1 MDANQLD
8 VTRAVP
14 LDHAATPI
22 AGRSN
27 LFAPLRSNLSVSL
40 VLPAFN
46 EQETIRQAIREADDA
61 LSAITDDYEILV
73 VDDGCTD
80 KTAAIVEQEMT
91 QRPAVRLLRQ
101 PKNLGYGAA
110 LARGFRESTKD
121 LVSFTDS
128 DCQFDLTELDRL
140 VMLARNYDVVCGYRI
155 DRQDHWMRKVYSGVY
170 NTIVRSL
177 LGTRVRDCD
186 CAMKIFRREAIQ
198 NISIET
204 KGFFVN
210 SEVLT
215 KMRFQN
221 RSLVEVGVTH
231 RPRAGGQSTVSPLH
245 IIPVIG
251 SILRFWW
258 NTVLFPQPAAETTS
272 NGMRWSLNRELV
284 ALLLLFVVCC
294 VVLMPNLSYPLIEPD
309 ESRYA
314 QVAIEML
321 ESGNWV
327 TPKLI
332 GSPYLDKPPLMY
344 WLTAAS
350 MSMFGQTETASRLP
364 CTLSALFTVLTIF
377 WLGKRLIGS
386 RAALCAAIV
395 LLLCS
400 GFVLAGRFVIMD
412 SLLTLF
418 TTIGLLSGYIA
429 IAQDRLRWSWWI
441 ISAIAVGLGVLAKGP
456 VALVLCVPPLL
467 AVQWFTGERHR
478 IRTLGWLAFIG
489 IVASVSVPWFTAV
502 AGQNADFLSSFFW
515 KHNLIRF
522 ANGFNHQQPWWFY
535 IPILLLGMFPSSMLV
550 LVLGDFV
557 FSRSEILRNH
567 RSKDLGFLMIGS
579 VWVIGFFSLSSCK
592 LATYILPAIPL
603 LSLML
608 GNMLE
613 CCVFKPD
620 LANRISVNLQPFP
633 RRASATMIGIC
644 GIAATVVV
652 VLKAEDRW
660 LPLTVFVLYCV
671 AGILVAMTWK
681 RKFAISHGGWGL
693 MTALGIVSVS
703 FVFCQVVP
711 LISKTRSA
719 HANAA
724 QLLRNDRSLPVVYF
738 DRDIFAAT
746 MHIPKS
752 NLYTFNIAELDKVSA
767 FLDAHPQAILVTS
780 RNSFSMAKQ
789 LVAEKSDLVSAAG
802 GRNHVHLLSPR
813 ADVNLRVA
821 SKADQPA
828 R

>member
-14 LDHAATPI
+14 SDHAAARRVGGSNRCTPI
-22 AGRSN
+22 
-27 LFAPLRSNLSVSL
+27 RSNLSVSL

-46 EQETIRQAIREADDA
+46 EQETIRQAICEADDA

-80 KTAAIVEQEMT
+80 KTAAIVEQEIT
-91 QRPAVRLLRQ
+91 QRPAVRMLRQ

-155 DRQDHWMRKVYSGVY
+155 DRQDHWMRKVYSRVY
-170 NTIVRSL
+170 NTIVRVL

-258 NTVLFPQPAAETTS
+258 NTVLFPQPAAETTPS
-272 NGMRWSLNRELV
+272 GMRWSLPRELG

-350 MSMFGQTETASRLP
+350 MSMFGQT
-364 CTLSALFTVLTIF
+364 V
-377 WLGKRLIGS
+377 K
-386 RAALCAAIV
+386 
-395 LLLCS
+395 
-400 GFVLAGRFVIMD
+400 
-412 SLLTLF
+412 
-418 TTIGLLSGYIA
+418 
-429 IAQDRLRWSWWI
+429 
-441 ISAIAVGLGVLAKGP
+441 
-456 VALVLCVPPLL
+456 
-467 AVQWFTGERHR
+467 
-478 IRTLGWLAFIG
+478 
-489 IVASVSVPWFTAV
+489 
-502 AGQNADFLSSFFW
+502 
-515 KHNLIRF
+515 
-522 ANGFNHQQPWWFY
+522 
-535 IPILLLGMFPSSMLV
+535 
-550 LVLGDFV
+550 
-557 FSRSEILRNH
+557 
-567 RSKDLGFLMIGS
+567 
-579 VWVIGFFSLSSCK
+579 
-592 LATYILPAIPL
+592 
-603 LSLML
+603 
-608 GNMLE
+608 
-613 CCVFKPD
+613 
-620 LANRISVNLQPFP
+620 
-633 RRASATMIGIC
+633 
-644 GIAATVVV
+644 
-652 VLKAEDRW
+652 
-660 LPLTVFVLYCV
+660 
-671 AGILVAMTWK
+671 
-681 RKFAISHGGWGL
+681 
-693 MTALGIVSVS
+693 
-703 FVFCQVVP
+703 
-711 LISKTRSA
+711 
-719 HANAA
+719 
-724 QLLRNDRSLPVVYF
+724 
-738 DRDIFAAT
+738 
-746 MHIPKS
+746 
-752 NLYTFNIAELDKVSA
+752 
-767 FLDAHPQAILVTS
+767 AHPNYVFNRT
-780 RNSFSMAKQ
+780 R
-789 LVAEKSDLVSAAG
+789 
-802 GRNHVHLLSPR
+802 
-813 ADVNLRVA
+813 
-821 SKADQPA
+821 
-828 R
+828 